1 MAKRKHEGLWM
12 PIGLLTDGRYTF
24 QEKGIIAE
32 VSSLNGPEGC
42 YAKNMH
48 FARFLGV
55 TEDRVSRI
63 ISKLVDGD
71 VLVRWLIPDGGG
83 IIRYLAVFRIAAEPS
98 GEKTGRP
105 YGENTGTHTVKTPDP
120 HGENTV
126 AYNEESTERTQ
137 EREQDPPPSR
147 LAPKTKKAFESVTS
161 YNQARWHLEKEDIDL
176 EFYIWFE
183 VEVMGRYDAVTWTIA
198 SVRDFWQGIWQVY
211 GAEVASAAVSAEKIA
226 SGKKYEVPIDAI
238 AKRCKKIKADD
249 AADEKRA
256 ERLAEHTKRV
266 ALVAA
271 DYEVAG
277 SVSLKAKNDD
287 QLEAAHEIARQSRDS
302 LMMQRIER
310 EKRRRKKEHAKC

>member
-1 MAKRKHEGLWM
+1 M

-42 YAKNMH
+42 YAKNLH

-83 IIRYLAVFRIAAEPS
+83 IIRYLAVFRIAADPS

-137 EREQDPPPSR
+137 EREQPAPSS
-147 LAPKTKKAFESVTS
+147 LPVAKTKKAIESITS
-161 YNQARWHLEKEDIDL
+161 YNQARWHLEKEDIDN

-211 GAEVASAAVSAEKIA
+211 GPEMAAAAVSAEKIA
-226 SGKKYEVPIDAI
+226 SGKKYQAPIDAI
-238 AKRCKKIKADD
+238 AKRCKKIKAD
-249 AADEKRA
+249 AAAA
-256 ERLAEHTKRV
+256 EVSKKRLAEHTKRA
-266 ALVAA
+266 ALVAD

-277 SVSLKAKNDD
+277 SVSLKTKTDD
-287 QLEAAHEIARQSRDS
+287 ELEAAHETARQGRDS

-310 EKRRRKKEHAKC
+310 EKRRRKQEAVEC